1 MLNVN
6 LIVVGKLKESY
17 LREACAEYVKRLG
30 AFCKINVTELPESKL
45 PDSPSEKEI
54 QTALANEGKS
64 ISQLLLGK
72 DCYNIAMCIEGR
84 QLSSEKL
91 AEKIGGISVE
101 GKSVL
106 NIVIGSSH
114 GISEDVKKI
123 SDFRLS
129 MSEMTFPHQL
139 ARVMVLEQVYRAFQI
154 LNGGKYHK

>member
-1 MLNVN
+1 MLSVN
-6 LIVVGKLKESY
+6 LIVVGKLKECY

-30 AFCKINVTELPESKL
+30 SFCKLTITELPESKL

-54 QTALANEGKS
+54 FTALANEGKS
-64 ISQLLLGK
+64 IAAILNGK
-72 DCYNIAMCIEGR
+72 CCYNITMCIEGK

-91 AEKIGGISVE
+91 AEKIGSISVE
-101 GKSVL
+101 GKSTL

-114 GISEDVKKI
+114 GISEDVKKM
-123 SDFRLS
+123 SDLRLS

-139 ARVMVLEQVYRAFQI
+139 ARVMVLEQIYRSFQI

>member
-1 MLNVN
+1 MLTVN

-17 LREACAEYVKRLG
+17 LRDACAEYVKRLG
-30 AFCKINVTELPESKL
+30 AFCKLTITELPESKL

-54 QTALANEGKS
+54 FTALANEGKS
-64 ISQLLLGK
+64 IAAILNGK
-72 DCYNIAMCIEGR
+72 DCYNITMCIEGK
-84 QLSSEKL
+84 QLSSEKF
-91 AEKIGGISVE
+91 AEKIGKISVE
-101 GKSVL
+101 GKSTL

-114 GISEDVKKI
+114 GISEEVKSQ
-123 SDFRLS
+123 SDLRLS

>member
-17 LREACAEYVKRLG
+17 LREACAEYVKRLS
-30 AFCKINVTELPESKL
+30 AFCNLTITELPESKL

-54 QTALANEGKS
+54 FTALANEGKS
-64 ISQLLLGK
+64 IAAILNGK
-72 DCYNIAMCIEGR
+72 GCYNIAMCIEGK
-84 QLSSEKL
+84 QFSSEKL
-91 AEKIGGISVE
+91 AEKIGSISVE
-101 GKSVL
+101 GKSTL

-114 GISEDVKKI
+114 GISEDVKKM
-123 SDFRLS
+123 SDLRLS